1 MGKLGESPPRFPLS
15 RGRESRKT
23 RTQKM
28 AGSGSWIAPLF
39 PALLMLMIVA
49 LNHLITNQ
57 RNDRRLADETVR
69 FASAP

>member
-1 MGKLGESPPRFPLS
+1 
-15 RGRESRKT
+15 
-23 RTQKM
+23 M